1 MGVPPGPSLA
11 PAPQIASAG
20 RSLRSRWSSRRAWT
34 ATSTSPGFC
43 WKGRWEPADP
53 PAPPRSGAA
62 GGEPGTPSPSCTLS
76 SGLPHAGLTP
86 GLFAVQPHHDA
97 EDMGQVQP
105 LLGAPE
111 WQAVVTGAGVSV
123 LTTVTNDHRPG
134 ALKHQKRA
142 PSQPRRPEVQS
153 LGASRPALS
162 REAPGEGPSCR
173 SSPGGL
179 RRPLA
184 CGCIFLISACVH
196 MAVPCLRVPPKS
208 TPLLGSGPSPV
219 SVTAS

>member
-142 PSQPRRPEVQS
+142 PSQPWRPEVQS

-162 REAPGEGPSCR
+162 REAPGEGPSCP
-173 SSPGGL
+173 SSPRWTQASLGLWLHLFALCLCSHGG
-179 RRPLA
+179 
-184 CGCIFLISACVH
+184 
-196 MAVPCLRVPPKS
+196 
-208 TPLLGSGPSPV
+208 PV
-219 SVTAS
+219 SQGAS

>member
-1 MGVPPGPSLA
+1 MGVPPGPSWPLPPRSRRLA
-11 PAPQIASAG
+11 APCGPGGVPGGPGLLQALRPVSAG
-20 RSLRSRWSSRRAWT
+20 RAGG
-34 ATSTSPGFC
+34 SPLIPQPLLGP
-43 WKGRWEPADP
+43 GR
-53 PAPPRSGAA
+53 

-134 ALKHQKRA
+134 ASKHQKRA

-162 REAPGEGPSCR
+162 REAPGEGPSCP
-173 SSPGGL
+173 SSPRWTQASLGLWLHLSDLCLCSHGG
-179 RRPLA
+179 
-184 CGCIFLISACVH
+184 
-196 MAVPCLRVPPKS
+196 
-208 TPLLGSGPSPV
+208 PV
-219 SVTAS
+219 SQGAS